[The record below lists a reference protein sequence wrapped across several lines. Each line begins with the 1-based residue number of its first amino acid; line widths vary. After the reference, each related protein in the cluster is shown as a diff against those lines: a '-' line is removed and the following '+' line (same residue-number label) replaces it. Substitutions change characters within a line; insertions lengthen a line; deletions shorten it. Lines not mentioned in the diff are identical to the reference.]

1 VTNAP
6 ASIYHPRMPR
16 FTKQNAREMQKRRK
30 SWPDAATWRSRAD
43 LRAVVGE
50 LLEKN
55 ADNVSLWLDQVAEGD
70 PAKGIPADPAAALN
84 IIAKL
89 AEYAAPRMAR
99 VTLDDAGNPATP
111 IAAPIKKV
119 AIHFVGP

>member
-1 VTNAP
+1 
-6 ASIYHPRMPR
+6 
-16 FTKQNAREMQKRRK
+16 MQRRRK
-30 SWPDAATWRSRAD
+30 SWPDAGTWKARAD
-43 LRAVVGE
+43 FRAAVRE

-55 ADNVSLWLDQVAEGD
+55 TDNVSLWLDQVAEGD

-89 AEYAAPRMAR
+89 AEYAAPKMAR
-99 VTLDDAGNPATP
+99 VTLDDAGNPPTP
-111 IAAPIKKV
+111 PAAPITKV